1 MFKWG
6 VKIVL
11 LISIG
16 MLPFVTIYA
25 CSMYKLTIDGKTM
38 VGNNE
43 DSWGMDARI
52 WFEKSTQNQFGAV
65 YVGYRRNEKPDGA
78 MNEYGLVFDA
88 FTMPHKS
95 NIHDKDTTKKD
106 FAYNHLKKIMQQCKT
121 VDEVY
126 IFLNNLN
133 LHILNGS
140 PLFNGGML
148 LFADKSGKY
157 LVVEANKMTLGND
170 DTFLLANFSV
180 ADTKDLSTIKIE
192 RYCKGLD
199 FLKNKKVENNL
210 AFCTALSDTMSVH
223 RSKIGD
229 GTLYTTIY
237 DIENGLIHTY
247 FFHDYN
253 RRITFNLK
261 DELAKGNHSLNF
273 DELFP
278 DNTNYHRFVQYKT
291 PQNFKP
297 FFIFI
302 LLGGMLFFFSS
313 IYFFIQFLKSL
324 RHQVNFV
331 KLGFTVLNFALC
343 LLSYVLIRNQSIFY
357 FPSPYYDSHS
367 VIATTAS
374 YLPYLLVL
382 IIIPLILYIFHLFR
396 HMKWNTFARYLL
408 LVNTLVY
415 ILFIGLSI
423 YWKMFHFIL

>member
-1 MFKWG
+1 
-6 VKIVL
+6 
-11 LISIG
+11 
-16 MLPFVTIYA
+16 
-25 CSMYKLTIDGKTM
+25 
-38 VGNNE
+38 
-43 DSWGMDARI
+43 
-52 WFEKSTQNQFGAV
+52 
-65 YVGYRRNEKPDGA
+65 
-78 MNEYGLVFDA
+78 
-88 FTMPHKS
+88 
-95 NIHDKDTTKKD
+95 
-106 FAYNHLKKIMQQCKT
+106 
-121 VDEVY
+121 
-126 IFLNNLN
+126 
-133 LHILNGS
+133 
-140 PLFNGGML
+140 
-148 LFADKSGKY
+148 
-157 LVVEANKMTLGND
+157 
-170 DTFLLANFSV
+170 
-180 ADTKDLSTIKIE
+180 
-192 RYCKGLD
+192 
-199 FLKNKKVENNL
+199 
-210 AFCTALSDTMSVH
+210 
-223 RSKIGD
+223 D

-237 DIENGLIHTY
+237 DTENGLIHTY

-253 RRITFNLK
+253 RRITFNLN

-367 VIATTAS
+367 VIATTTS

-408 LVNTLVY
+408 LVNTFVY